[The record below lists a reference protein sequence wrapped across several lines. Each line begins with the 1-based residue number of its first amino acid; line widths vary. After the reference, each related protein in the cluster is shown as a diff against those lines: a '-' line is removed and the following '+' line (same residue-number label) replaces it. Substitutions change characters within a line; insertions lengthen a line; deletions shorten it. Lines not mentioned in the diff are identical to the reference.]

1 MFEII
6 TVGTF
11 AIACIMGA
19 FSPAWAL
26 ALVMSMYAFE
36 QALQASSGIF
46 LRILPLA
53 NVCVAASA
61 ATCAFRCIFSQ
72 NRPFVG
78 YITSVWIGVAA
89 LLLWSA
95 ISLLWTPAFQAALGL
110 TTWGLPYVI
119 LFMVISPILIDELVV
134 FEKFFRAFLI
144 LGSII
149 CAIILTNPQFTF
161 LSGRLGVNLNAL
173 VRTNPLAMGELG
185 GTLMLVAALFQL
197 GFKSFFFNILRI
209 GAFFLGAILALQSGS
224 RGQIVFAVILS
235 VAFYPLS
242 TKVKNLLGFLGT
254 SVGLLIL
261 VPLVLLIAQKILGS
275 AEIRRWDAD
284 VIAGG
289 TSVRIAN
296 VLDLFNAFLHHP
308 AAWFIG
314 LGSNAFTAI
323 SAANSEPYS
332 HVLFVDVLTELGIPM
347 FILLFIIL
355 SITARD
361 ARWLFR
367 RFANDPIGRASISVL
382 LALLAYQIFLVNK
395 QGYLWAAT
403 SFYFYVVAIT
413 RLRLRTEFADS
424 ESDVFFDGE
433 STSQEELTDGVS
445 FDEAQYDSETQS
457 R

>member
-1 MFEII
+1 MFEVI
-6 TVGTF
+6 TVGVF
-11 AIACIMGA
+11 AVACIMGA
-19 FSPAWAL
+19 FSPGWAL

-53 NVCVAASA
+53 NVCVAGSA
-61 ATCAFRCIFSQ
+61 GFCAFRSVFSQ
-72 NRPFVG
+72 NKPFLG
-78 YITSVWIGVAA
+78 YLTSVWIGLIVILIWA
-89 LLLWSA
+89 A
-95 ISLLWTPAFQAALGL
+95 ISLFWTPAFQAALGL

-119 LFMVISPILIDELVV
+119 LFLFISPILIDDIVV

-149 CAIILTNPQFTF
+149 CAIILTNPSFTF
-161 LSGRLGVNLNAL
+161 LSGRLGVNLDAL

-224 RGQIVFAVILS
+224 RGQIVFAVLLS

-254 SVGLLIL
+254 SVGLLVLI
-261 VPLVLLIAQKILGS
+261 PLVLILAQKILGA

-284 VIAGG
+284 VLAGG
-289 TSVRIAN
+289 TNVRIAN
-296 VLDLFNAFLHHP
+296 VMDLINAFLQYP
-308 AAWFIG
+308 VAWFIG

-323 SAANSEPYS
+323 SAAGSEPYS

-347 FILLFIIL
+347 FVLLGIIL
-355 SITARD
+355 SITVRD

-367 RFANDPIGRASISVL
+367 RFANDPLGRASVSVL

-403 SFYFYVVAIT
+403 AFYFYVVAIT
-413 RLRLRTEFADS
+413 RLRLRTESADAES
-424 ESDVFFDGE
+424 EVFVDE
-433 STSQEELTDGVS
+433 DSTSQTEHTDGVS
-445 FDEAQYDSETQS
+445 FDEGHFDSETQP

>member
-1 MFEII
+1 
-6 TVGTF
+6 
-11 AIACIMGA
+11 
-19 FSPAWAL
+19 
-26 ALVMSMYAFE
+26 
-36 QALQASSGIF
+36 
-46 LRILPLA
+46 
-53 NVCVAASA
+53 
-61 ATCAFRCIFSQ
+61 
-72 NRPFVG
+72 
-78 YITSVWIGVAA
+78 
-89 LLLWSA
+89 
-95 ISLLWTPAFQAALGL
+95 
-110 TTWGLPYVI
+110 
-119 LFMVISPILIDELVV
+119 V

-161 LSGRLGVNLNAL
+161 LSGRLGVNLDAL

-185 GTLMLVAALFQL
+185 GTLMLVSALFQL

-284 VIAGG
+284 HIAGG

-296 VLDLFNAFLHHP
+296 VLDLFNAFLQHP

-355 SITARD
+355 SITTRD

-367 RFANDPIGRASISVL
+367 RFANDPIARASISVL

-413 RLRLRTEFADS
+413 RLRLRTEFADT
-424 ESDVFFDGE
+424 ESGVFFDGE
-433 STSQEELTDGVS
+433 STSQEELTNGVS
-445 FDEAQYDSETQS
+445 FDEAHYDSETQS

>member
-6 TVGTF
+6 TVGAF

-19 FSPAWAL
+19 FSPGWAL

-53 NVCVAASA
+53 NICVAVSVGL
-61 ATCAFRCIFSQ
+61 CAFRCISSQ

-78 YITSVWIGVAA
+78 YITSVWICFVFI
-89 LLLWSA
+89 LLWST

-119 LFMVISPILIDELVV
+119 LFLVISPILIDDITV
-134 FEKFFRAFLI
+134 FTKFFRAFLI
-144 LGSII
+144 LGSTI
-149 CAIILTNPQFTF
+149 CAIILTNPEFTF
-161 LSGRLGVNLNAL
+161 LSGRLGVNLDAI

-209 GAFFLGAILALQSGS
+209 SAFLLGTILALQSGS
-224 RGQIVFAVILS
+224 RGQILFAVILS

-242 TKVKNLLGFLGT
+242 TKVKNILGFIGT

-261 VPLVLLIAQKILGS
+261 IPLVLILAQKILGS

-284 VIAGG
+284 IIAGG
-289 TSVRIAN
+289 TNVRIAN
-296 VLDLFNAFLHHP
+296 VLDLLNAFLQHP
-308 AAWFIG
+308 VAWFIG
-314 LGSNAFTAI
+314 LGSNAFTAVT
-323 SAANSEPYS
+323 SAGSEPYS
-332 HVLFVDVLTELGIPM
+332 HVLFIDILTELGIPM
-347 FILLFIIL
+347 FILLGIIL
-355 SITARD
+355 SITILD
-361 ARWLFR
+361 SRWLFR
-367 RFANDPIGRASISVL
+367 RFTNDPLGRASISVL
-382 LALLAYQIFLVNK
+382 LALLVYQIFLVNK

-403 SFYFYVVAIT
+403 SFYFYIVAIT
-413 RLRLRTEFADS
+413 RLRMRTEFADAQ
-424 ESDVFFDGE
+424 SDMFVDEE
-433 STSQEELTDGVS
+433 STSQQELTDGAS
-445 FDEAQYDSETQS
+445 FDEAHYDSETQS